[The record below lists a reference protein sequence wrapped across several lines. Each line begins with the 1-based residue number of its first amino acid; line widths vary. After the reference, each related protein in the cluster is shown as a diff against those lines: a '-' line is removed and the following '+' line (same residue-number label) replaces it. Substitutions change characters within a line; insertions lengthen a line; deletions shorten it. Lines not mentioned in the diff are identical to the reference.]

1 MSTKSHISLEQK
13 VCPVC
18 GITHS
23 HNCAV
28 LLDKR
33 LRNSMERHT
42 VTGYGLCEEHDRLN
56 QEGYIML
63 VAAKNPADKATMQVG
78 EARSTGEVAAIK
90 REVFIQLFNVPAAQA
105 QLPMVYVEPEV
116 IEHLRQLMEAD
127 QAD

>member
-1 MSTKSHISLEQK
+1 MSTKSHVSLEQK

-42 VTGYGLCEEHDRLN
+42 ITGYGLCEEHDRLN

-63 VAAKNPADKATMQVG
+63 VAVVEAK
-78 EARSTGEVAAIK
+78 RTGEVAAIK
-90 REVFIQLFNVPAAQA
+90 REVFMQLFNVPAAHA

-116 IEHLRQLMEAD
+116 IEVLKQRMSDAEHD
-127 QAD
+127 

>member
-1 MSTKSHISLEQK
+1 MSTKSHMSLEQK

-42 VTGYGLCEEHDRLN
+42 ITGYGLCEEHDRLN

-78 EARSTGEVAAIK
+78 KAERTGEIAAIK
-90 REVFIQLFNVPAAQA
+90 REVFMQLFNVPAAQA

>member
-1 MSTKSHISLEQK
+1 MSTKSYVSLEQK

-33 LRNSMERHT
+33 LRNSMERLT
-42 VTGYGLCEEHDRLN
+42 ITGYGLCEEHDRLN

-78 EARSTGEVAAIK
+78 EAERTGEVAAIK
-90 REVFIQLFNVPAAQA
+90 REVFMQLFNVPAAQA

-116 IEHLRQLMEAD
+116 IEVLKQRMSDAEHD
-127 QAD
+127 

>member
-1 MSTKSHISLEQK
+1 MSMKSNVSLEQK

-33 LRNSMERHT
+33 LRASMEQHT
-42 VTGYGLCEEHDRLN
+42 VTGCGLCEEHDRLN

-63 VAAKNPADKATMQVG
+63 VAAKNPAYKATMQVE
-78 EARSTGEVAAIK
+78 EAERTGEVAAIK
-90 REVFIQLFNVPAAQA
+90 REVFMHLFNVPAEQA
-105 QLPMVYVEPEV
+105 QLPMVYVEPAV
-116 IEHLRQLMEAD
+116 IELLKQRMSGDERD
-127 QAD
+127 

>member
-1 MSTKSHISLEQK
+1 MSTKSHVSLEQK

-23 HNCAV
+23 HNCGV

-33 LRNSMERHT
+33 LHNSMERHT

-78 EARSTGEVAAIK
+78 KAERTGEIAAIK
-90 REVFIQLFNVPAAQA
+90 REVFMQLFNVPAAQA

>member
-28 LLDKR
+28 LLDNR

-78 EARSTGEVAAIK
+78 EARRTGEVAAIK